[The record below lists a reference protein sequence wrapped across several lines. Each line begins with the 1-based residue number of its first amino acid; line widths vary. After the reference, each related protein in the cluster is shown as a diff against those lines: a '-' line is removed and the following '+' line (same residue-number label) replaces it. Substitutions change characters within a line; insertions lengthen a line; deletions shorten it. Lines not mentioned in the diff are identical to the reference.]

1 MVLKNCNQ
9 KVAGSSPGRCSF
21 VLEGTQTKN
30 DRTYQVNVR
39 AAFVTC
45 TCHVFGRLVSGAQKL
60 QSEGPGSSPGRR
72 SFFWK
77 ERKQTTIG
85 PSN

>member
-1 MVLKNCNQ
+1 M
-9 KVAGSSPGRCSF
+9 
-21 VLEGTQTKN
+21 LEQLSLPAL
-30 DRTYQVNVR
+30 VM
-39 AAFVTC
+39 F
-45 TCHVFGRLVSGAQKL
+45 FGRLVSGAQKL

-77 ERKQTTIG
+77 ERKQKTIG